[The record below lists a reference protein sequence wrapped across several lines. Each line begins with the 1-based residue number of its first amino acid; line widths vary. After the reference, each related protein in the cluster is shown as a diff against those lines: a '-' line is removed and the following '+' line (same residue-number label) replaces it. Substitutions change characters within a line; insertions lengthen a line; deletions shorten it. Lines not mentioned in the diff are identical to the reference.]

1 MVKFIHKIMTADAE
15 ILALAWKSNQEYDGV
30 EKIINFLLI
39 TIIVKVSI

>member
-30 EKIINFLLI
+30 EKNNKFS
-39 TIIVKVSI
+39 TYNHYS